1 MKNKK
6 WIISHRALSWL
17 LAVTLTGTSMVL
29 PVQASDFSDDAAV
42 EASVETDAENTEN
55 AEEGTEVDLSGE
67 ESAEESVE
75 EENPEEISGEDFSS
89 EDTEETFSSEEE
101 TPAAGLAGAGTTEDP
116 YLIEKAEDLPAEIPA
131 GTVYALKNDI
141 TLTSGQQITVIA
153 GTLDGKGH
161 VVTLADK
168 PLAATVSGIMQNLGV
183 TGSISVDD
191 CAGTMAV
198 KVDGGIIQ
206 NCYSKADITTDGF
219 SELAGITGTMVNGT
233 VRNCYYTGKI
243 TPAYDF
249 LD

>member
-1 MKNKK
+1 M
-6 WIISHRALSWL
+6 
-17 LAVTLTGTSMVL
+17 
-29 PVQASDFSDDAAV
+29 
-42 EASVETDAENTEN
+42 ETDAENTEN

-67 ESAEESVE
+67 ESAEESAE

-101 TPAAGLAGAGTTEDP
+101 TPAAGLAGAGTTENP
-116 YLIEKAEDLPAEIPA
+116 YLIEKAEDLPTEIPA
-131 GTVYALKNDI
+131 GTVYALKNDV

-168 PLAATVSGIMQNLGV
+168 PLAATVSGTMQNLGV

-206 NCYSKADITTDGF
+206 NCYSKADITTDSF
-219 SELAGITGTMVNGT
+219 SDWADHRTMVNGT
-233 VRNCYYTGKI
+233 IRNCYYTGRI
-243 TPAYDF
+243 TPAYVF
-249 LD
+249 WIQQVLLFTCHPVKILFPTAITQ